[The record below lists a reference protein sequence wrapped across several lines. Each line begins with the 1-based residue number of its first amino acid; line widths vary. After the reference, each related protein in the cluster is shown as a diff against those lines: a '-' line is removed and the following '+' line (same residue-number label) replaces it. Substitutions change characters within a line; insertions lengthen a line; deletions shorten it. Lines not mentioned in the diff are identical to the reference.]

1 MPTQKA
7 FASYFPLPP
16 TLTLPPTFT
25 FTDLSRS
32 GVLWCKTV
40 LKHDSLARSAPFLK
54 H

>member
-7 FASYFPLPP
+7 FASYVPLPP

-32 GVLWCKTV
+32 GVTWCKTV
-40 LKHDSLARSAPFLK
+40 LDTNLANG
-54 H
+54 